1 MAVDK
6 TDSYEWTCE
15 SEIQL
20 FRGLIK
26 HKPVGVFR
34 HFQMMC
40 LCNFLNSVLREPV
53 TPDIIWRKLDTLYN
67 MEELHESEVNPFQ
80 GKMREFSL
88 SEEFDSLKELE
99 FPRVAPR
106 SDTATPKSSVVDTSN
121 RKRTRKSV
129 RWADVLTTSD
139 NMVQTPTTS
148 TVTTDAGVGSSSR
161 KRRR

>member
-1 MAVDK
+1 
-6 TDSYEWTCE
+6 
-15 SEIQL
+15 
-20 FRGLIK
+20 
-26 HKPVGVFR
+26 
-34 HFQMMC
+34 
-40 LCNFLNSVLREPV
+40 
-53 TPDIIWRKLDTLYN
+53 